1 MNSFEGYFPSQASQL
16 TGSLLTQVKALKFA
30 EFLFFF
36 ITMVTSRSFKP
47 NSCVYVS
54 GGARG
59 EGRCARVSLPGAAG
73 TASPHTAA
81 TATEAAATTAATTAG
96 AAAAVR
102 R

>member
-1 MNSFEGYFPSQASQL
+1 MSSIP
-16 TGSLLTQVKALKFA
+16 LLLQEA
-30 EFLFFF
+30 
-36 ITMVTSRSFKP
+36 FKP